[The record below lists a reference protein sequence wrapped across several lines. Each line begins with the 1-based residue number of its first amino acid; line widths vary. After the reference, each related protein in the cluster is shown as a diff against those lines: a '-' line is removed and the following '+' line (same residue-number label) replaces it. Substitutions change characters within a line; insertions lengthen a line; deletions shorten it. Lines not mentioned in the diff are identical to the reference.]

1 MMVELHKLERENKK
15 FREITLN
22 FENLLSNNN
31 SIELLITSETYA

>member
-1 MMVELHKLERENKK
+1 MVESHKLERENKK
-15 FREITLN
+15 LREITLN